1 MEMIDSPHRFGSIPL
16 SLGLHGL
23 AGGWPSKADVPPS
36 SAKATSALQI
46 SCALVGTLA
55 IAHYDANASLL
66 TAVLVLG
73 KEAGVEDQN
82 NPKEVFRA
90 EAIGFILA
98 DTTVGR
104 TPIVAGKK
112 PKHLI
117 YGS

>member
-1 MEMIDSPHRFGSIPL
+1 
-16 SLGLHGL
+16 
-23 AGGWPSKADVPPS
+23 
-36 SAKATSALQI
+36 
-46 SCALVGTLA
+46 
-55 IAHYDANASLL
+55 
-66 TAVLVLG
+66 LVLG

-112 PKHLI
+112 PQHLI